1 LALGLTGNGFRATV
15 ENGPTLYPKA
25 RRFSAITTQQ
35 GTKTGF
41 HRHSTEGNQRM
52 RLFHLLLSL
61 LLLPGALNAANL
73 AQERRISE
81 QLMGPELVGEAH
93 WLKADEV
100 EFLAILEKSDA
111 NERLGGAILL
121 HDAGDHADAPSLIGP
136 LRRQLAVRG
145 WDTLSLQLPRP
156 VEPMTS
162 AEHNQVIER
171 GIARLRAAVDLFKA
185 RGTTPLVL
193 VGHGLGAETALAY
206 LAGNP
211 ADDIRTL
218 VAIGLAA
225 GEADDDPV
233 IQNIAKLPRPMLDL
247 YGDRDRLEVLASAHA
262 RRAAAK
268 RNQREGYRQDRAM
281 GADHHFSGLH
291 ESLLQRVAS
300 WLRRVAK

>member
-1 LALGLTGNGFRATV
+1 
-15 ENGPTLYPKA
+15 
-25 RRFSAITTQQ
+25 
-35 GTKTGF
+35 
-41 HRHSTEGNQRM
+41 M

-73 AQERRISE
+73 TQERRISE
-81 QLMGPELVGEAH
+81 QLMGPELVGGAY
-93 WLKADEV
+93 WLKANEV
-100 EFLAILEKSDA
+100 EFLAILEESDA

-171 GIARLRAAVDLFKA
+171 GTARLRAAVDLFKA

-211 ADDIRTL
+211 TDDIRAL
-218 VAIGLAA
+218 VTIGLAA
-225 GEADDDPV
+225 GEGDDGPV
-233 IQNIAKLPRPMLDL
+233 IQNIAKLPHPMLDL
-247 YGDRDRLEVLASAHA
+247 YGDRDRPKVLASAQA
-262 RRAAAK
+262 RRSAAK
-268 RNQREGYRQDRAM
+268 RNRREGYRQDRAM

-291 ESLLQRVAS
+291 ENLLQRVAS
-300 WLRRVAK
+300 WLRRMAK

>member
-1 LALGLTGNGFRATV
+1 
-15 ENGPTLYPKA
+15 
-25 RRFSAITTQQ
+25 
-35 GTKTGF
+35 
-41 HRHSTEGNQRM
+41 M

-61 LLLPGALNAANL
+61 LLLPGALSAANL

-81 QLMGPELVGEAH
+81 QLVGPELRGQAH
-93 WLKADEV
+93 WLKTNGV
-100 EFLAILEKSDA
+100 EFLAILETSEA

-145 WDTLSLQLPRP
+145 WDTLSVQLPRP
-156 VEPMTS
+156 IEPLTS
-162 AEHNQVIER
+162 AGHSQVVER
-171 GIARLRAAVDLFKA
+171 GTRRLRAAVDLFKV

-206 LAGNP
+206 LAGDP

-225 GEADDDPV
+225 GEGEEDPV

-247 YGDRDRLEVLASAHA
+247 YGDRDRPEVLASAQA
-262 RRAAAK
+262 RRGTAR
-268 RNQREGYRQDRAM
+268 RNRREGYRQDRAM
-281 GADHHFSGLH
+281 GADHHFRGLH
-291 ESLLQRVAS
+291 ESLLQRIAS
-300 WLRRVAK
+300 WLRRVAGPSYQTSP